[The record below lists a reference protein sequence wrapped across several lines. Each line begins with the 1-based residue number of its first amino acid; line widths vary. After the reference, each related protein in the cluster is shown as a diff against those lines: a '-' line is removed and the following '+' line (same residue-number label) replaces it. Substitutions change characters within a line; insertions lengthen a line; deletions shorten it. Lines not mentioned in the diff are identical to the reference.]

1 MSYIPAWFGAQL
13 TILTGIVDGVLLTY
27 MLFPPD
33 SSYTDL
39 FFGLGLTGQFA
50 LSFLATY
57 LAWWRHLAPSQKEW
71 GEWKEFCGSI
81 GKAFSWASGP
91 LAITLFFMIVS
102 FIAIAVIPYI
112 EKDMPISMYKLVA
125 TLSTTIY
132 YLSLWLR
139 YIFEKKA
146 RDEEP
151 KPGSGPRELEEV
163 VVA

>member
-1 MSYIPAWFGAQL
+1 MACLPVWFVAHL

-27 MLFPPD
+27 ILFPPN

-57 LAWWRHLAPSQKEW
+57 LAWWRHLAPSQMAKRR
-71 GEWKEFCGSI
+71 GKFFASLA
-81 GKAFSWASGP
+81 KAFGWASGP
-91 LAITLFFMIVS
+91 LAITMFFMVIG
-102 FIAIAVIPYI
+102 FISVATIPYI

-125 TLSTTIY
+125 TLATIIY
-132 YLSLWLR
+132 FVCLYARYL
-139 YIFEKKA
+139 FA
-146 RDEEP
+146 REARELEP

-163 VVA
+163 VVI